1 MQKTNTKQHHSN
13 KSIKYMAH
21 HRCYI
26 LGIAATEARSHDSKV
41 QRQVQN
47 PNIDLLVLKSLPQA
61 MLLPLSCSAF

>member
-1 MQKTNTKQHHSN
+1 
-13 KSIKYMAH
+13 MAY

-47 PNIDLLVLKSLPQA
+47 PNIDLHVLKSLPQA